1 VNAGIGGPG
10 PNGLEAWNPDM
21 RSGSLQAL
29 ELGDGRLREARE
41 LSERVQ
47 ELADRMGR
55 GRMSDAE
62 LRALQRMAH
71 ELRRLAGNPI
81 ATHPEAMSRLIDQ
94 LELATLAAA
103 QKANPGAPPR
113 TAVQSADATEYREAV
128 AEYYRRLGGS

>member
-1 VNAGIGGPG
+1 
-10 PNGLEAWNPDM
+10 M
-21 RSGSLQAL
+21 
-29 ELGDGRLREARE
+29 
-41 LSERVQ
+41 SERVQ

-55 GRMSDAE
+55 GEMSAEE

-81 ATHPEAMSRLIDQ
+81 ATHPEAMAKLVDQ

-103 QKANPGAPPR
+103 QKANQGAPPR
-113 TAVQSADATEYREAV
+113 TAVQSADSAEYREAV